1 MQPYQ
6 SELFRFVTQRPIQQI
21 KSDQLK
27 RRIVPC
33 YMEPPPTNSWYAR
46 MLRLRQRPDPYERML
61 QEAVKLINETSEET
75 NESYSGNFVRRLF
88 DKLEFPIWKYAEEL

>member
-33 YMEPPPTNSWYAR
+33 YMEPPPTNS
-46 MLRLRQRPDPYERML
+46 
-61 QEAVKLINETSEET
+61 
-75 NESYSGNFVRRLF
+75 
-88 DKLEFPIWKYAEEL
+88 